1 MMTVL
6 HFTTAINA
14 PPQAV
19 FDRIADFAHYSQWL
33 PPSGMFKSV
42 MEISENPVQL
52 DSTYVDKG
60 TNSTMYGKVAV
71 YHPPEKITFHQ
82 VTQIKMLSLTV
93 AAVDVKIAYQL
104 ESWSGGTNLTRDV
117 AVQISGLLKLMQARL
132 LTGIA
137 AESQRILAAL
147 KKGLEKT
154 A

>member
-1 MMTVL
+1 MPVL

-14 PPQAV
+14 PPQVV

-42 MEISENPVQL
+42 MEVSENPVRL

-60 TNSTMYGKVAV
+60 TNSTMYGKVTV
-71 YHPPEKITFHQ
+71 YHPPEKIAFHQ
-82 VTQIKMLSLTV
+82 VTQIKVLGLAV
-93 AAVDVKIAYQL
+93 AGLEVTIAYQL
-104 ESWSGGTNLTRDV
+104 TSWSGGTNLTRDV
-117 AVQISGLLKLMQARL
+117 TVQASGMLKLIQARL

-147 KKGLEKT
+147 KTGLEKT